1 MAQHMRSADISCY
14 DKDWEQITDPRKK
27 NVHRYSG
34 KNCCTGILGIGFSE
48 KYGQQETDALPGGR
62 RGAGRVVRHGPRS
75 AEMGIGRHGSGS
87 GKIQETGTE

>member
-1 MAQHMRSADISCY
+1 MF
-14 DKDWEQITDPRKK
+14 
-27 NVHRYSG
+27 VHRYSG

-48 KYGQQETDALPGGR
+48 KYGQQETNALPGGR